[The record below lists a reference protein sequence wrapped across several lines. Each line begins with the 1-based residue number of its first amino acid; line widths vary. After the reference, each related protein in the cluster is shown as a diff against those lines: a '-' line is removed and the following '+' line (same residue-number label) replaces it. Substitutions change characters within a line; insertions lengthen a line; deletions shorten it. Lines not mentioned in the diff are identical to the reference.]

1 MALIVE
7 KGVRPGLSGPAAHP
21 ATIGVGLVV
30 KPSAAAPTEL
40 VELLRCG
47 GWAAGERESSLAGES
62 LAPPSAAQ
70 RSNSGQSSVEIHFAS
85 RCCGDGSRSNKAPA
99 AAEGEGWPARASAQS
114 SVVIHES
121 SGLGFSLPL
130 SAGGRVAP
138 VMPARARD
146 GGRSAHVAWTAL
158 VQVSAAEM
166 RSPFD

>member
-30 KPSAAAPTEL
+30 KPSAAAPAEL

-47 GWAAGERESSLAGES
+47 GGAGERESSFAGGL

-146 GGRSAHVAWTAL
+146 GGRSAHVAWTCRSSL
-158 VQVSAAEM
+158 RDEM
-166 RSPFD
+166 R